1 MTIGSLSSNYRKDS
15 SSIFHHP
22 NKIKNFRAVFLG
34 EALAYIDIYIY
45 IYKYIYIY
53 HKLDMLFS
61 WLFFQKSPVFLRGL
75 KAGMGNNMP
84 GKGFTGCSL
93 KSLGT
98 TGADSVG
105 PLVAG
110 PKGDEMS
117 SKFPKQSS
125 RFTNERVWIIALYG
139 SLFSYWYIFICL

>member
-1 MTIGSLSSNYRKDS
+1 
-15 SSIFHHP
+15 
-22 NKIKNFRAVFLG
+22 
-34 EALAYIDIYIY
+34 
-45 IYKYIYIY
+45 
-53 HKLDMLFS
+53 MLFS

-125 RFTNERVWIIALYG
+125 RFTNERVFNYSAIWL
-139 SLFSYWYIFICL
+139 

>member
-1 MTIGSLSSNYRKDS
+1 MTIGPLSSNYCKDS

-22 NKIKNFRAVFLG
+22 NNIKNFQAAFLG
-34 EALAYIDIYIY
+34 EALAYIDIYLKNIY
-45 IYKYIYIY
+45 IYIYIY

-61 WLFFQKSPVFLRGL
+61 WLFFQNPRCFCGDL

-117 SKFPKQSS
+117 SKFPRQS
-125 RFTNERVWIIALYG
+125 RG
-139 SLFSYWYIFICL
+139 SLMNRFLTMTI